1 VEGFDFGAHAVRRQR
16 VLDLSGDVAV
26 DEAQAKRQKPD
37 QNQSDETRSETD
49 RRNDCIA
56 AVKETPAPP
65 SRRAGRRFAGRF
77 FVIIHRH

>member
-37 QNQSDETRSETD
+37 QNQSDETRSETIAVMIAL
-49 RRNDCIA
+49 RRLR
-56 AVKETPAPP
+56 KRRR
-65 SRRAGRRFAGRF
+65 RRAVALGGDSLEGSL
-77 FVIIHRH
+77 